1 MILLAGQQP
10 LLLLKRWVCDNFSLF
25 ILMLLV
31 IDSVL
36 IDICCLL
43 SLFTSF
49 FCKYYCFFR
58 ILKNLH
64 FSYSPQR
71 RCNLRKRRQ
80 RLLVV
85 DGRWFVQLAMPNPL
99 RRYQLCRFHPRTSKS
114 ARKNNFFTKRPY
126 HTQSPSSHQIDR
138 FGL

>member
-1 MILLAGQQP
+1 MISGQDGLQMSWRIMHDYSVYMATTIYID
-10 LLLLKRWVCDNFSLF
+10 LQQVCLVMFVLF
-25 ILMLLV
+25 LHV
-31 IDSVL
+31 YCVCAVF
-36 IDICCLL
+36 ICVD
-43 SLFTSF
+43 FRF
-49 FCKYYCFFR
+49 DFFR
-58 ILKNLH
+58 FDFH

-114 ARKNNFFTKRPY
+114 ARKNNFFYQTTISHPVA
-126 HTQSPSSHQIDR
+126 QFPSN
-138 FGL
+138 